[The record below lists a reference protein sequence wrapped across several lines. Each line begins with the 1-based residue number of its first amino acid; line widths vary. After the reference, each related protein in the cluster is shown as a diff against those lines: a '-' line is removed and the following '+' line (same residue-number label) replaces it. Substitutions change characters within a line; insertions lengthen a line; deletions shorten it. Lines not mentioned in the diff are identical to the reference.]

1 MLMRSEVEMKQGK
14 WGEAVKTLE
23 QAYELPG
30 VKD

>member
-1 MLMRSEVEMKQGK
+1 MRSEVEMKQGK